1 MISSKQMWSQAH
13 FTSHVGVDTQ
23 TRSLDL
29 GMTDLTRAENLPTC
43 LKQKLYAHCSIIE
56 MFHLVTDLS
65 LKLFN

>member
-1 MISSKQMWSQAH
+1 
-13 FTSHVGVDTQ
+13 
-23 TRSLDL
+23 
-29 GMTDLTRAENLPTC
+29 MTDLTRAENLPTC